1 MPISRIPKF
10 DPITGDDLPYLSVR
24 YSEVPKGFRI
34 TDLEPI
40 ADAPLSTKYWQR
52 LTQFADLHFRN
63 HEIIGSTYVDF
74 FSNLQD
80 SYYLNADT
88 LEKALEVYFDDIAKP
103 TQSRTIKRTHEETE
117 TLPQSETKTT
127 TQYGH
132 IINREGNSS
141 GSTTGI
147 EYAIE
152 GTDTTPSDKSETES
166 NATDKETHSGTDTDT
181 VNVNG
186 GTRKVETI
194 DNEDWSDVG
203 VAPNYVLMNGFLD
216 NNRTMENVFIS
227 FFNDCF
233 TIQEV
238 LKW

>member
-1 MPISRIPKF
+1 MAITRIQRFKPVV
-10 DPITGDDLPYLSVR
+10 GDDLPYHSIV
-24 YSEVPKGFRI
+24 YKDVPQGFRI

-40 ADAPLSTKYWQR
+40 ANAPLSTQYWQR

-63 HEIIGSTYVDF
+63 HEIVGKTFVDF
-74 FSNLQD
+74 YENLQD

-117 TLPQSETKTT
+117 TLPESETTRS

-132 IINREGNSS
+132 KVQTDGTAN
-141 GSTTGI
+141 GSTTDI

-152 GTDTTPSDKSETES
+152 GTDATPSTKSENDSTAS
-166 NATDKETHSGTDTDT
+166 DTETHSGTDTET
-181 VNVNG
+181 ENIKG
-186 GTRKVETI
+186 GTRKLVTN
-194 DNEDWSDVG
+194 DSEDWSDVG
-203 VAPNYVLMNGFLD
+203 VAPNYELMNGFLD
-216 NNRTMENVFIS
+216 NIRTMEFIFCN

-233 TIQEV
+233 TISEG

>member
-1 MPISRIPKF
+1 MPISRIPRF

-88 LEKALEVYFDDIAKP
+88 LEKALAVYNEDIAKP
-103 TQSRTIKRTHEETE
+103 TQGRTIKRTHTETE
-117 TLPQSETKTT
+117 TLPNSETTRS

-132 IINREGNSS
+132 KIDRDGESS

-166 NATDKETHSGTDTDT
+166 TANDSETHSGTDTET
-181 VNVNG
+181 ENVEG
-186 GTRKVETI
+186 GTRQVESSDT
-194 DNEDWSDVG
+194 EDWSDIG

-216 NNRTMENVFIS
+216 NNRTMENIFIS

-233 TIQEV
+233 TIQEA
-238 LKW
+238 LKC